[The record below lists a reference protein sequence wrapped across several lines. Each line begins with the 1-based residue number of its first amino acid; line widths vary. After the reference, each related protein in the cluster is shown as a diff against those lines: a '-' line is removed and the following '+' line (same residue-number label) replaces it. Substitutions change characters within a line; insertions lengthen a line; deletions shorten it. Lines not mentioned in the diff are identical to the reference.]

1 MKKCLRAPLFSS
13 QDATPAK
20 HRALSLLQFP
30 NIDKYGRKI
39 SLLPCLE
46 YTTADL
52 GSDSE
57 NQTYSN
63 NNITVT
69 NTAATTNKDMDVVS
83 GEDGNTETAVFT
95 DSSIRKHPITENPK
109 DFVDDQCFSLNL
121 SYLPGT
127 PHTAGTIFYLTLI
140 YIT

>member
-1 MKKCLRAPLFSS
+1 M
-13 QDATPAK
+13 
-20 HRALSLLQFP
+20 
-30 NIDKYGRKI
+30 

-57 NQTYSN
+57 NQVN
-63 NNITVT
+63 NNIT
-69 NTAATTNKDMDVVS
+69 NTATDTNKDMDVVS
-83 GEDGNTETAVFT
+83 GEDGITETTVFT
-95 DSSIRKHPITENPK
+95 DSSIRKHPMTEIPK

-127 PHTAGTIFYLTLI
+127 PHTAGKISYCTLI
-140 YIT
+140 YFILLHSEYNCAVLLRI